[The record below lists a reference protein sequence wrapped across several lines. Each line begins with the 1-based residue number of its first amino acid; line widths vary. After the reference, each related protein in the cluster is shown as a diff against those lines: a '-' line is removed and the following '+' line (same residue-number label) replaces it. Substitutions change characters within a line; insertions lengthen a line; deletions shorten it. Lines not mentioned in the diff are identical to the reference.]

1 MSGFGCLVGATGFHE
16 KVTENSLVMLCNI
29 GYKMHLRSIDLACIL
44 AFKLPKLLE
53 KKKENKIA
61 KLGLRNIC
69 ANHENFRRNDA
80 NLELPNICAEPKI
93 VYFCTVKPLHHQLLT
108 VH

>member
-80 NLELPNICAEPKI
+80 N
-93 VYFCTVKPLHHQLLT
+93 
-108 VH
+108 